1 MKFRFMNTGL
11 VNTKALVQDRKGV
24 CHAMLEDAISLL
36 HAKATSL
43 CLECLHAVDDIPH
56 PNYINKKE
64 GANMVSPKTLS
75 AWVMSNMEMWNKMGG
90 KSG

>member
-1 MKFRFMNTGL
+1 MKFCFVNTAL

-56 PNYINKKE
+56 PNYINKEK
-64 GANMVSPKTLS
+64 GANMVSSKTLS
-75 AWVMSNMEMWNKMGG
+75 AWVMCDVKMWNKMGG
-90 KSG
+90 EGS